1 MPVPSLPEVRR
12 LTEKQR
18 DAWWTVL
25 LVDPVATPLVRWT
38 AMWTRVTP
46 NQITWAALVLG
57 IGAAACFAQGD
68 WQWLVAGA
76 VVYHVSFILDCMDG
90 KLARLT
96 GKGSAFGAWLDYIFD
111 RVRVLI
117 CAIALMGGQYQ
128 RTDDVTYI
136 WLALAVVFLDMLRY
150 MDALEIWKVRL
161 NMRRAQ
167 RERAEELGLVDTSAA
182 AGTSDDDSEA
192 DDTPVKS
199 AARVPA
205 QPTASDASAAE
216 SSTPA
221 APAVVPQS
229 TFITRLPGYVRLR
242 DFLVSH
248 RIRIHLFS
256 GIEFQMTIFIVAPL
270 LGSVFWP
277 TVVAGA
283 LLLAFEVLVVYR
295 LLLATRS
302 FQRTMAR
309 YDRLEAER
317 KSAQAG
323 LAEQANSPERAT
335 FV

>member
-1 MPVPSLPEVRR
+1 M
-12 LTEKQR
+12 
-18 DAWWTVL
+18 
-25 LVDPVATPLVRWT
+25 
-38 AMWTRVTP
+38 TP

-57 IGAAACFAQGD
+57 LGAAACFAQGD

-111 RVRVLI
+111 RVRVLA
-117 CAIALMGGQYQ
+117 CAVALMGGQYRQ
-128 RTDDVTYI
+128 SEDVTYI
-136 WLALAVVFLDMLRY
+136 WLAVAVVFLDMLRY

-161 NMRRAQ
+161 NMRRRQ
-167 RERAEELGLVDTSAA
+167 RERAEELGLIDPSQNN
-182 AGTSDDDSEA
+182 GSDDDA
-192 DDTPVKS
+192 DDTPVK

-205 QPTASDASAAE
+205 QPTAGDASAA
-216 SSTPA
+216 SATASA
-221 APAVVPQS
+221 APAHVVPPAK

-270 LGSVFWP
+270 LNQIFWP
-277 TVVAGA
+277 TVAAGV

-295 LLLATRS
+295 LLLATRA

-309 YDRLEAER
+309 YDRLEAEM
-317 KSAQAG
+317 KSETSSPS
-323 LAEQANSPERAT
+323 EQAT
-335 FV
+335 LV

>member
-1 MPVPSLPEVRR
+1 M
-12 LTEKQR
+12 
-18 DAWWTVL
+18 
-25 LVDPVATPLVRWT
+25 
-38 AMWTRVTP
+38 TP

-111 RVRVLI
+111 RVRVLV

-128 RTDDVTYI
+128 RTEDVTYI
-136 WLALAVVFLDMLRY
+136 WLAVAVVFLDMLRY

-161 NMRRAQ
+161 NMRRRQ
-167 RERAEELGLVDTSAA
+167 RERAEELGLIDTSQDN
-182 AGTSDDDSEA
+182 GSDDDA
-192 DDTPVKS
+192 DDTPVKT
-199 AARVPA
+199 AKVPA
-205 QPTASDASAAE
+205 QPTAGDASAADAAATA
-216 SSTPA
+216 TPA
-221 APAVVPQS
+221 HVVPPAK

-270 LGSVFWP
+270 LNQIFWP
-277 TVVAGA
+277 TVAAGA

-295 LLLATRS
+295 LLLATRA

-309 YDRLEAER
+309 YDRLEAEMT
-317 KSAQAG
+317 SETSSPS
-323 LAEQANSPERAT
+323 EQAT
-335 FV
+335 LV

>member
-1 MPVPSLPEVRR
+1 
-12 LTEKQR
+12 
-18 DAWWTVL
+18 
-25 LVDPVATPLVRWT
+25 
-38 AMWTRVTP
+38 MWTRVTP

-57 IGAAACFAQGD
+57 LGAAACFAQGD

-111 RVRVLI
+111 RVRVLA
-117 CAIALMGGQYQ
+117 CAVALMGGQYRQ
-128 RTDDVTYI
+128 TEDGTYI
-136 WLALAVVFLDMLRY
+136 WLAVAVVFLDMLRY

-161 NMRRAQ
+161 NMRRRQ
-167 RERAEELGLVDTSAA
+167 RERAEELGLIDTSQDN
-182 AGTSDDDSEA
+182 GSDDDA
-192 DDTPVKS
+192 DDTPVKT
-199 AARVPA
+199 AKVPA
-205 QPTASDASAAE
+205 QPTAGDASAADAAATA
-216 SSTPA
+216 TPA
-221 APAVVPQS
+221 HVVPPAK

-270 LGSVFWP
+270 LNQIFWP
-277 TVVAGA
+277 TVAAGA

-295 LLLATRS
+295 LLLATRA

-309 YDRLEAER
+309 YDRLETEM
-317 KSAQAG
+317 KSETSSPS
-323 LAEQANSPERAT
+323 EQAT
-335 FV
+335 LV

>member
-1 MPVPSLPEVRR
+1 MRVPSLPEVRR
-12 LTEKQR
+12 LTEKER

-111 RVRVLI
+111 RVRVLV

-128 RTDDVTYI
+128 RTEDVTYI
-136 WLALAVVFLDMLRY
+136 WLAVAVVFLDMLRY

-161 NMRRAQ
+161 NMRRRQ
-167 RERAEELGLVDTSAA
+167 RERAEELGLIDTTQDN
-182 AGTSDDDSEA
+182 GSDDEA
-192 DDTPVKS
+192 DDTPVKGT
-199 AARVPA
+199 ARVPA
-205 QPTASDASAAE
+205 QPTAGDASAAA
-216 SSTPA
+216 STAPA
-221 APAVVPQS
+221 APAHVVPPAK
-229 TFITRLPGYVRLR
+229 TFITRLPGYVPLR

-270 LGSVFWP
+270 LNSILWP

-295 LLLATRS
+295 LLLATRA
-302 FQRTMAR
+302 FERTMAR
-309 YDRLEAER
+309 YDRLEAEMR
-317 KSAQAG
+317 SETSSPS
-323 LAEQANSPERAT
+323 EQAT
-335 FV
+335 LV

>member
-1 MPVPSLPEVRR
+1 
-12 LTEKQR
+12 
-18 DAWWTVL
+18 
-25 LVDPVATPLVRWT
+25 
-38 AMWTRVTP
+38 MWTRVTP

-111 RVRVLI
+111 RVRVLA
-117 CAIALMGGQYQ
+117 CAVALMGGQYRQ
-128 RTDDVTYI
+128 SEDVTYI
-136 WLALAVVFLDMLRY
+136 WLAVAVVFLDMLRY

-161 NMRRAQ
+161 NMRRRQ
-167 RERAEELGLVDTSAA
+167 RERAEELGLIDTSQDN
-182 AGTSDDDSEA
+182 GSDDDA
-192 DDTPVKS
+192 DDTPVKT
-199 AARVPA
+199 AKVPA
-205 QPTASDASAAE
+205 QPTAGDASAADAAATA
-216 SSTPA
+216 TPA
-221 APAVVPQS
+221 HVVPPAK

-270 LGSVFWP
+270 LNQIFWP
-277 TVVAGA
+277 TVAAGV

-295 LLLATRS
+295 LLLATRA

-309 YDRLEAER
+309 YDRLEAEM
-317 KSAQAG
+317 KSETSSPS
-323 LAEQANSPERAT
+323 EQAT
-335 FV
+335 LV

>member
-1 MPVPSLPEVRR
+1 
-12 LTEKQR
+12 
-18 DAWWTVL
+18 
-25 LVDPVATPLVRWT
+25 
-38 AMWTRVTP
+38 MWTRVTP

-57 IGAAACFAQGD
+57 LGAAACFAQGD

-111 RVRVLI
+111 RVRVLA
-117 CAIALMGGQYQ
+117 CAVALMGGQYRQ
-128 RTDDVTYI
+128 SEDVTYI
-136 WLALAVVFLDMLRY
+136 WLAVAVVFLDMLRY

-161 NMRRAQ
+161 NMRRRQ
-167 RERAEELGLVDTSAA
+167 RERAEELGLIDTSQDN
-182 AGTSDDDSEA
+182 GSDDDA
-192 DDTPVKS
+192 DDTPVKT
-199 AARVPA
+199 AKVPA
-205 QPTASDASAAE
+205 QPTAGDASAADAAATA
-216 SSTPA
+216 TPA
-221 APAVVPQS
+221 HVVPPAK

-270 LGSVFWP
+270 LNQIFWP
-277 TVVAGA
+277 TVAAGV

-295 LLLATRS
+295 LLLATRA

-309 YDRLEAER
+309 YDRLEAEM
-317 KSAQAG
+317 KSETSSPS
-323 LAEQANSPERAT
+323 EQAT
-335 FV
+335 LV

>member
-1 MPVPSLPEVRR
+1 MRVPSLPEVRR

-68 WQWLVAGA
+68 WQWLIAGA

-111 RVRVLI
+111 RVRVLV
-117 CAIALMGGQYQ
+117 CAVALMGGQYQ
-128 RTDDVTYI
+128 RTEDVTYI
-136 WLALAVVFLDMLRY
+136 WLAVAVVFLDMLRY

-161 NMRRAQ
+161 NMRRRQ
-167 RERAEELGLVDTSAA
+167 RERAAELGLIDPTPQDN
-182 AGTSDDDSEA
+182 GSDEDSEA
-192 DDTPVKS
+192 DDTPVKGT
-199 AARVPA
+199 AKVPA
-205 QPTASDASAAE
+205 QPTGSEASAVTAQ
-216 SSTPA
+216 
-221 APAVVPQS
+221 APAPAHVVSPAK

-242 DFLVSH
+242 DFLISH

-270 LGSVFWP
+270 ANSIFWP
-277 TVVAGA
+277 TVAAGA

-295 LLLATRS
+295 LLLATRA

-309 YDRLEAER
+309 YDRLEAEM
-317 KSAQAG
+317 KSDIAPSPS
-323 LAEQANSPERAT
+323 EQT
-335 FV
+335 TLV

>member
-1 MPVPSLPEVRR
+1 MRVPSLPEVRR

-57 IGAAACFAQGD
+57 IGAAACFAQGE

-76 VVYHVSFILDCMDG
+76 VIYHVSFILDCMDG

-117 CAIALMGGQYQ
+117 CAIALMGGQY
-128 RTDDVTYI
+128 RLTEDVTFI
-136 WLALAVVFLDMLRY
+136 WLAVAVVFLDMLRY

-161 NMRRAQ
+161 NMRRKL
-167 RERAEELGLVDTSAA
+167 RERAEELGLGETPSTAVASTED
-182 AGTSDDDSEA
+182 DQDDSVA
-192 DDTPVKS
+192 P
-199 AARVPA
+199 AAEVPA
-205 QPTASDASAAE
+205 QPG
-216 SSTPA
+216 PV
-221 APAVVPQS
+221 APVADQQRSFV
-229 TFITRLPGYVRLR
+229 TRLPGYVRLR
-242 DFLVSH
+242 DFLVGH

-270 LGSVFWP
+270 VNSILWP
-277 TVVAGA
+277 TVAAGV
-283 LLLAFEVLVVYR
+283 LLLLFEVLVVYR

-302 FQRTMAR
+302 FERTMAR
-309 YDRLEAER
+309 YDRVELEM
-317 KSAQAG
+317 KSHQVDPS
-323 LAEQANSPERAT
+323 EQASM
-335 FV
+335 V

>member
-1 MPVPSLPEVRR
+1 MRVPSLPEVRR
-12 LTEKQR
+12 LTEKER

-111 RVRVLI
+111 RVRVLV

-128 RTDDVTYI
+128 RTEDVTYI
-136 WLALAVVFLDMLRY
+136 WLAVAVVFLDMLRY

-161 NMRRAQ
+161 NMRRRQ
-167 RERAEELGLVDTSAA
+167 RERAEELGLIDTSQDN
-182 AGTSDDDSEA
+182 GSDDEA
-192 DDTPVKS
+192 DDTPVKGT
-199 AARVPA
+199 AKVPA
-205 QPTASDASAAE
+205 QPTAGDASAAA
-216 SSTPA
+216 STPPA
-221 APAVVPQS
+221 APAHVVPPAK

-270 LGSVFWP
+270 LNAIFWP
-277 TVVAGA
+277 TVAAGA

-295 LLLATRS
+295 LLLATRA

-309 YDRLEAER
+309 YDRLEAEMR
-317 KSAQAG
+317 SETSSPS
-323 LAEQANSPERAT
+323 EQAT
-335 FV
+335 LV

>member
-1 MPVPSLPEVRR
+1 MRVPSLPEVRR
-12 LTEKQR
+12 LTEKER

-111 RVRVLI
+111 RVRVLV

-128 RTDDVTYI
+128 RTEDVTYI
-136 WLALAVVFLDMLRY
+136 WLAVAVVFLDMLRY

-161 NMRRAQ
+161 NMRRRQ
-167 RERAEELGLVDTSAA
+167 RERAEELGLIDTSQDN
-182 AGTSDDDSEA
+182 GSDDDA
-192 DDTPVKS
+192 DDTPVKT
-199 AARVPA
+199 AKVPA
-205 QPTASDASAAE
+205 QPTAGDASAADAAATA
-216 SSTPA
+216 TPA
-221 APAVVPQS
+221 HVVPPAK

-270 LGSVFWP
+270 LNQIFWP
-277 TVVAGA
+277 TVAAGA

-295 LLLATRS
+295 LLLATRA

-309 YDRLEAER
+309 YDRLEAEMT
-317 KSAQAG
+317 SETSSPS
-323 LAEQANSPERAT
+323 EQAT
-335 FV
+335 LV

>member
-1 MPVPSLPEVRR
+1 MRVPSLPEVRR
-12 LTEKQR
+12 LTEKER

-111 RVRVLI
+111 RVRVLV

-128 RTDDVTYI
+128 RTEDVTYI
-136 WLALAVVFLDMLRY
+136 WLAVAVVFLDMLRY

-161 NMRRAQ
+161 NMRRRQ
-167 RERAEELGLVDTSAA
+167 RERAEELGLIDTSQDN
-182 AGTSDDDSEA
+182 GSDDDA
-192 DDTPVKS
+192 DDTPVKT
-199 AARVPA
+199 AKVPA
-205 QPTASDASAAE
+205 QPTAGDASAADAAATA
-216 SSTPA
+216 TPA
-221 APAVVPQS
+221 HVVPPAK

-270 LGSVFWP
+270 LNQIFWP
-277 TVVAGA
+277 TVAAGA

-295 LLLATRS
+295 LLLATRA

-309 YDRLEAER
+309 YDRLETEM
-317 KSAQAG
+317 KSETSSPS
-323 LAEQANSPERAT
+323 EQAT
-335 FV
+335 LV

>member
-1 MPVPSLPEVRR
+1 MRVPSLPEVRR
-12 LTEKQR
+12 LTEKER

-25 LVDPVATPLVRWT
+25 LVDPLATPLVRWT

-111 RVRVLI
+111 RVRVLV

-128 RTDDVTYI
+128 RTEDVTYI
-136 WLALAVVFLDMLRY
+136 WLAVAVVFLDMLRY

-161 NMRRAQ
+161 NMRRRQ
-167 RERAEELGLVDTSAA
+167 RERAEELGLIDTSQDN
-182 AGTSDDDSEA
+182 GSDDDA
-192 DDTPVKS
+192 DDTPVKT
-199 AARVPA
+199 AKVPA
-205 QPTASDASAAE
+205 QPTAGDASAADAAATA
-216 SSTPA
+216 TPA
-221 APAVVPQS
+221 HVVPPAK

-270 LGSVFWP
+270 LNQIFWP
-277 TVVAGA
+277 TVAAGA

-295 LLLATRS
+295 LLLATRA

-309 YDRLEAER
+309 YDRLEAEMT
-317 KSAQAG
+317 SETSSPS
-323 LAEQANSPERAT
+323 EQAT
-335 FV
+335 LV